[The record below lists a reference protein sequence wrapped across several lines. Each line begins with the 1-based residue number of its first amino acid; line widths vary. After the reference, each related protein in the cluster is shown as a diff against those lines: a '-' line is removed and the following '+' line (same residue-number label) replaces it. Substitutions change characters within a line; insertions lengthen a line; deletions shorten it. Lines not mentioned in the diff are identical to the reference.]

1 MFDDLGILAHL
12 REKAVNASYTLGAG
26 WMQMIFDFDDSHAEF
41 DLLRRVAQRSGRP
54 MSITF
59 LQRDKNPEWWREV
72 MGQIGQANR
81 DGTKIVGQVLTRP
94 IGVLLG
100 FEISQTP
107 FLGRPSWREIAVL
120 PHAHSWC
127 TSRTLSSFLR

>member
-1 MFDDLGILAHL
+1 
-12 REKAVNASYTLGAG
+12 
-26 WMQMIFDFDDSHAEF
+26 MQVIFDFDDSHAEF

-54 MSITF
+54 MCITI
-59 LQRDKNPEWWREV
+59 LQRDKNPEWWRGI

-100 FEISQTP
+100 FEISQNP
-107 FLGRPSWREIAVL
+107 FPGGPSWREFADL

-127 TSRTLSSFLR
+127 TNRTLSSFLR